1 MRRPEYA
8 GELARAPPVE
18 VDNAGDVDQVLGL

>member
-8 GELARAPPVE
+8 GVVTVVVGIRP
-18 VDNAGDVDQVLGL
+18 